1 MRGGKQTPVCSR
13 TVHSSTVTHNYMK
26 KRFKVNISKRMA
38 DHLIQAVLIFFSV
51 LFAFWLNDYRSG
63 TTENKRAESILEY
76 VQTEF
81 VNNKKTL
88 ESWVPYHE
96 NLTEKAKE
104 YASKQNDSIVGFNLY
119 KIVDANKGIF
129 KSVITNNA
137 KEQFKNNT
145 NIALELNLKVT
156 RIYEQQEYVENALND
171 VLEFLK
177 QRELYNSGLTDIN
190 YKIFSQLIDELY
202 HQERALIE
210 SYEYG
215 IEEINKHLNK

>member
-1 MRGGKQTPVCSR
+1 
-13 TVHSSTVTHNYMK
+13 MK